1 MEQTQQNTPQVDVQ
15 KVIEALLR
23 QVTESARRIAILEA
37 FLDQTE
43 NTVK

>member
-1 MEQTQQNTPQVDVQ
+1 MDQAQKNAPQVDVQ

-37 FLDQTE
+37 LLDQGE
-43 NTVK
+43 NIKN